1 MAEILDIAT
10 FEVVPIG
17 DIVYG
22 TDDYDLNL
30 DMIKIPDG
38 DFEFPHPK
46 ANDIQMESYY
56 FIVNMGTLLFA
67 FIGSFMFP
75 LIMYFLLKPCVKRF
89 KKIGKKHH

>member
-17 DIVYG
+17 DVIYG
-22 TDDYDLNL
+22 TDDYGLQFE
-30 DMIKIPDG
+30 MIKIPEG

-46 ANDIQMESYY
+46 ANDIQMQSYY

-67 FIGSFMFP
+67 FIGSLMFP
-75 LIMYFLLKPCVKRF
+75 FILYILLKPCVQKF
-89 KKIGKKHH
+89 KKIGKRHR